1 MLTVLYRK
9 LQMYAT
15 IIRKLYKIQ
24 AIERTDRYNSII
36 EIFKG
41 ELLKG
46 VIDYKV
52 NGGKRSTESLERIA
66 TDER

>member
-15 IIRKLYKIQ
+15 IIRKLNKIQ
-24 AIERTDRYNSII
+24 SIERTHRYDEII
-36 EIFKG
+36 SVFKG
-41 ELLKG
+41 EILKG
-46 VIDYKV
+46 VNEYKI

>member
-1 MLTVLYRK
+1 MLTVMYRK

-15 IIRKLYKIQ
+15 IIRKLNKIQ
-24 AIERTDRYNSII
+24 LIERTHRYDDII
-36 EIFKG
+36 SLFKG
-41 ELLKG
+41 ELLNG
-46 VIDYKV
+46 VNEYKI

>member
-66 TDER
+66 TDE